1 MDSSRSSMARRCHC
15 EGSRQGKEREKMF
28 PPHPTTSFHYLNS
41 VQGGGGLM
49 QQLKRSYSLTDL
61 GEQQFDQHRFTDVT
75 EEEDGAIFLLHPSSS
90 ISLLSSHVQS
100 NSDMQPFRLR
110 GLLWNFLQIITT
122 TQCSPRNHINYPSSA
137 GLLFIIQLCPIAANK
152 SRCCSFQQS

>member
-1 MDSSRSSMARRCHC
+1 MARRCHC
-15 EGSRQGKEREKMF
+15 EGSRQGKEREMLVNKMS
-28 PPHPTTSFHYLNS
+28 PHPTRSFYNF

-75 EEEDGAIFLLHPSSS
+75 EEEDGAIFLLHPTSS

-100 NSDMQPFRLR
+100 NSDMQPFRFTWPFVELFA
-110 GLLWNFLQIITT
+110 NLQ
-122 TQCSPRNHINYPSSA
+122 SINYPSSA